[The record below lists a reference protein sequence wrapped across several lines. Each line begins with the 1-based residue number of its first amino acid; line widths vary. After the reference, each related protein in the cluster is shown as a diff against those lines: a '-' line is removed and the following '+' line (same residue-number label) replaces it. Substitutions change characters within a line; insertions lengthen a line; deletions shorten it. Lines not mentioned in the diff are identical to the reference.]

1 VTRNWNQILFV
12 FGLLVAI
19 SLIATILALVIGH
32 IWGRS
37 ALLTLIGPLVGMML
51 VLSAKRFLLD

>member
-1 VTRNWNQILFV
+1 
-12 FGLLVAI
+12 
-19 SLIATILALVIGH
+19 VIGH